1 MDVHIREYLMK
12 QITMIK
18 YVLQTVIVTSLIV
31 RHKMSINNHIK
42 IQIFVFLN
50 VKINCIID
58 TIIIIAGIITM
69 NTIFVVMIM
78 NKKDVIAEQQVHQFI
93 KCTIHITARIAVV

>member
-1 MDVHIREYLMK
+1 MK

-18 YVLQTVIVTSLIV
+18 YVLQITIVTSLIV
-31 RHKMSINNHIK
+31 RHKKSINNHIK

-78 NKKDVIAEQQVHQFI
+78 NKKDAIVEQQVHQFT
-93 KCTIHITARIAVV
+93 KCIIHIIAKTVVV